1 MPDAQ
6 CLEERRNKMSEEE
19 LNAIAE
25 KLEQRMY
32 QNIGKGVVSR
42 FLWIVGIISIS
53 VLTYLEHK
61 GLL

>member
-1 MPDAQ
+1 MPDAK
-6 CLEERRNKMSEEE
+6 CLEERRSKISEEE

-32 QNIGKGVVSR
+32 QNIGKGVVNR

>member
-1 MPDAQ
+1 MPDAA
-6 CLEERRNKMSEEE
+6 CLEERRSKISEEE